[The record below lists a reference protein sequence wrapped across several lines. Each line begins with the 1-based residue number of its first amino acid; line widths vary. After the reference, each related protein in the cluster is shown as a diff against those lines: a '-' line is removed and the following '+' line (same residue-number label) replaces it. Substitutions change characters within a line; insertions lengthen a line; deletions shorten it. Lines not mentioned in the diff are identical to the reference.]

1 MHIQC
6 TKKLLDFLKPEIIE
20 KNTDNDFLAWHA
32 NYVNINRKKFLVI
45 MNDLT
50 RFCIVLY
57 GVKKSDFKDPIF
69 MLQKAIILSMAI
81 EEYDQRIVLKY
92 VNQIKEVTYGKTK
105 DRKLVA
111 QLNRAVEDAWW
122 GCEDQLYNQLYQPE
136 IASSLN
142 NGFVGTNHW
151 KEVHRP
157 VVKMKEYLEMLE

>member
-1 MHIQC
+1 
-6 TKKLLDFLKPEIIE
+6 
-20 KNTDNDFLAWHA
+20 
-32 NYVNINRKKFLVI
+32 
-45 MNDLT
+45 
-50 RFCIVLY
+50 
-57 GVKKSDFKDPIF
+57 
-69 MLQKAIILSMAI
+69 MLQKAIILSMAV
-81 EEYDQRIVLKY
+81 EEYDQQIVLKY

-105 DRKLVA
+105 DRKLVS

-157 VVKMKEYLEMLE
+157 VVKMKEYLEMLK

>member
-6 TKKLLDFLKPEIIE
+6 TKKLLDFLKPEVIE
-20 KNTDNDFLAWHA
+20 KNTDDDLHAWHT
-32 NYVNINRKKFLVI
+32 NYVNINRKKFLVM

-57 GVKKSDFKDPIF
+57 GVKKNDFKDPIYL
-69 MLQKAIILSMAI
+69 LQKAIIISFGVEGFEQDL
-81 EEYDQRIVLKY
+81 VLKY
-92 VNQIKEVTYGKTK
+92 VNQIKEVTFGKTK

-122 GCEDQLYNQLYQPE
+122 NCEDHLYNQMYQPE

>member
-6 TKKLLDFLKPEIIE
+6 TMKLLNFLKKEIIE

-32 NYVNINRKKFLVI
+32 NYVNINRKKFLVL

-57 GVKKSDFKDPIF
+57 GVKKSDFKEPIF
-69 MLQKAIILSMAI
+69 MFQKAIIISMAL
-81 EEYDQRIVLKY
+81 EEYDQKFVLKY
-92 VNQIKEVTYGKTK
+92 VNQIKEVTYGTTK

-111 QLNRAVEDAWW
+111 QLNQAVEDAWW
-122 GCEDQLYNQLYQPE
+122 SCKDQLYDQLYQPD
-136 IASSLN
+136 ISSHLN

-157 VVKMKEYLEMLE
+157 VDKMKEYLEMLE